1 MTLVWSVVALLAVWI
16 AFNALLYGSIFYGSF
31 TVNWGVDYTLTLANF
46 TKLFGQGMSDGAW
59 PSLLDTLLYA
69 GIAAPIT
76 AIFGLLIAWIVVRQ
90 QFKGKTIEF
99 TTMLCFA
106 VHGTVAGVSYILAFN
121 SARCTSLEPPP
132 S

>member
-1 MTLVWSVVALLAVWI
+1 MVALLAVWI

-76 AIFGLLIAWIVVRQ
+76 AIFGLLIAWVVVRQ
-90 QFKGKTIEF
+90 QFKGKRPSSSP
-99 TTMLCFA
+99 LCCALPFRA
-106 VHGTVAGVSYILAFN
+106 
-121 SARCTSLEPPP
+121 P
-132 S
+132 